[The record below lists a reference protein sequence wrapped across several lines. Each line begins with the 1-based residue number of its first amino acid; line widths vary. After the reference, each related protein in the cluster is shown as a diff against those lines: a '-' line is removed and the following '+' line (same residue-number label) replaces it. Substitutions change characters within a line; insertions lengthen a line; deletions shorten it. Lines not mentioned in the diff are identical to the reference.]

1 MTIPLS
7 ADFPEEVRSLGE
19 PIAEFKIGGG
29 TFLFFMTVGILGLLL
44 GLAML
49 GWPLLE
55 LVEIAEKGKGV
66 IHVGR
71 AIFGGLMLMSG
82 GVVALVKAFK
92 SRGLKVFAFAS
103 GLAQIQ
109 KISVEIMRW
118 DEVEE
123 VLRTHNE
130 QSQGLTLRS
139 PVQLTLK
146 AKDGRTWIFDERM
159 SHLRELRMLVEGRTL
174 KHLLQSAREAYD
186 AGKTVVFGVV
196 DIKQDGVAV
205 GNTVFPWDIVEEATA
220 ERGRLTFAG
229 RDQGKPLGYV
239 DLAQVPNA
247 HVLVA
252 LVEHARSR

>member
-1 MTIPLS
+1 MTLPLP
-7 ADFPEEVRSLGE
+7 ADLPEEVRNLGE
-19 PIAEFKIGGG
+19 PIAEFRIGGG
-29 TFLFFMTVGILGLLL
+29 VFLFFVTVGILGLLL

-55 LVEIAEKGKGV
+55 VVEISEKGKGV
-66 IHVGR
+66 IHFGR
-71 AIFGGLMLMSG
+71 AIFGGLLLMSG
-82 GVVALVKAFK
+82 GAAALVKAFT
-92 SRGLKVFAFAS
+92 SRGLKVFAFET

-109 KISVEIMRW
+109 KITAEIMRW

-123 VLRTHNE
+123 VLRTHYE

-146 AKDGRTWIFDERM
+146 AKDGRTWIFDERV

-174 KHLLQSAREAYD
+174 KHLFQSAREAYD
-186 AGKTVVFGVV
+186 AGKTVMFGVV
-196 DIKQDGVAV
+196 NIKQDGVAV
-205 GNTVFPWDIVEEATA
+205 GNTMFPWDIVQEATA
-220 ERGRLTFAG
+220 ERGRLTFVG
-229 RDQGKPLGYV
+229 RDQGKALGYV